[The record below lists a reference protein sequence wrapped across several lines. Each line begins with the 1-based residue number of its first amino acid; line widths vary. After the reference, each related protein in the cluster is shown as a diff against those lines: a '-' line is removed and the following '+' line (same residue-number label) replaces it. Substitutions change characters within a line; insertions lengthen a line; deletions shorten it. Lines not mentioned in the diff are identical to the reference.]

1 MKIKNQL
8 YWWNIRRS
16 IVNSSSNFLS
26 KLNIGR
32 NDFIE
37 IESKPITKIF
47 LSNTTE
53 GYGFLSNTQDLYNTI
68 NKDCINVIVDGFLHS
83 KDVFELPEEQ
93 VFYNPK
99 LNFWWVWNVI
109 WNKQNKACSEFEKFH
124 SNDINKLQ
132 NQSRER
138 EMKFISL
145 NRNFKTGRDI
155 FVENVSQELIDEN
168 WITGHFSNRKNLK
181 NDSLVNNDF
190 KHFYNIIFQHIN
202 NKGYIQPFFESPGLN
217 DAITDKMLMITEKS
231 CIPFLLGN
239 IAVPMNLYYV
249 SEYEKLGF
257 KFVKDINGIQINETI
272 DWDINSDIE
281 LPKKWLLEQT
291 NRLNLINKNN
301 TLQDIKK
308 VYDDNLDI
316 IKHNQNLVVELM
328 TNEDVL
334 DELKQWI
341 KNENNKK
348 D

>member
-1 MKIKNQL
+1 
-8 YWWNIRRS
+8 
-16 IVNSSSNFLS
+16 
-26 KLNIGR
+26 
-32 NDFIE
+32 
-37 IESKPITKIF
+37 
-47 LSNTTE
+47 
-53 GYGFLSNTQDLYNTI
+53 
-68 NKDCINVIVDGFLHS
+68 
-83 KDVFELPEEQ
+83 
-93 VFYNPK
+93 
-99 LNFWWVWNVI
+99 
-109 WNKQNKACSEFEKFH
+109 
-124 SNDINKLQ
+124 
-132 NQSRER
+132 
-138 EMKFISL
+138 
-145 NRNFKTGRDI
+145 
-155 FVENVSQELIDEN
+155 
-168 WITGHFSNRKNLK
+168 
-181 NDSLVNNDF
+181 
-190 KHFYNIIFQHIN
+190 
-202 NKGYIQPFFESPGLN
+202 
-217 DAITDKMLMITEKS
+217 MLMITEKS

-316 IKHNQNLVVELM
+316 IKHNQNLVIELM